1 MMMELLRSF
10 VSGGGTSEVIRE
22 CRDCGTVVDEEA
34 TSCSHCDST
43 DIVRYE
49 IE

>member
-1 MMMELLRSF
+1 MIELLRSF
-10 VSGGGTSEVIRE
+10 VSGGQSGEVIYE

-34 TSCSHCDST
+34 TACSHCGST

-49 IE
+49 ID